1 MKDDTRVVAPE
12 GLTVEGAEAMELL
25 EKLAAAVFPAPL
37 RDKQHLTWSERAVD
51 AEPLDSAEARLRA
64 AEQRLR
70 VLVEQIPAVTF
81 MAVLGE
87 GKNEVYVSPHVEQML
102 GYTQQEWLEDPFLWY
117 WRLHPDD
124 RKLWNEEFARGCATG
139 GPFRAECRFQA
150 RDGRYVWVHGEARIA
165 KDELGRPMF
174 LQGVAFDISDAK
186 RAQEVILNAAVEK
199 ARVEEELELAR
210 RLQTSILPRTLV
222 VPNLSLAAAM
232 VTASEV
238 GGDYYDVL
246 PVNGGCWLAIGDVT
260 GHGMNAGLVMLMVQ
274 CATAAAIRGNPDA
287 LPSYLVCQIN
297 DVIHENVTRRLGRDD
312 HVTYTLMRYY
322 QDGRLSF
329 AGAHE
334 EILVH
339 RKAKNRVD
347 RIPTPGIWIGRR
359 ADISAHTR
367 DMHIR
372 LDPGDLLV
380 LYTDGITEARNA
392 SRRQFDIH
400 GLSAAVQELAD
411 RPVEE
416 VCEGILRRARAWMGG
431 EEQYDDMTL
440 VVARYTPPA

>member
-1 MKDDTRVVAPE
+1 M
-12 GLTVEGAEAMELL
+12 
-25 EKLAAAVFPAPL
+25 
-37 RDKQHLTWSERAVD
+37 
-51 AEPLDSAEARLRA
+51 
-64 AEQRLR
+64 
-70 VLVEQIPAVTF
+70 
-81 MAVLGE
+81 
-87 GKNEVYVSPHVEQML
+87 
-102 GYTQQEWLEDPFLWY
+102 
-117 WRLHPDD
+117 
-124 RKLWNEEFARGCATG
+124 WNEEFARGCATG

-150 RDGRYVWVHGEARIA
+150 RDGHYVWVHGEARIA

-186 RAQEVILNAAVEK
+186 RAQELILNTAVER

-210 RLQTSILPRTLV
+210 RLQTSILPRELAA
-222 VPNLSLAAAM
+222 PNLDMAAAM

-246 PVNGGCWLAIGDVT
+246 PAPRGCWLGIGDVT

-274 CATAAAIRGNPDA
+274 ATTAAMTRAHPDA
-287 LPSYLVCQIN
+287 LPSYLLCMVN

-322 QDGRLSF
+322 DDGRITF

-339 RKAKNRVD
+339 RRAKNQVD

-359 ADISAHTR
+359 GDISAYTTDLHL
-367 DMHIR
+367 H
-372 LDPGDLLV
+372 LAPGDLLV
-380 LYTDGITEARNA
+380 LYTDGITEARNPE
-392 SRRQFDIH
+392 RRQFDIH
-400 GLSAAVQELAD
+400 GLCGAVQELAD
-411 RPVEE
+411 RPVAD

-431 EEQYDDMTL
+431 APQHDDMTL
-440 VVARYTPPA
+440 LVARHTPKP